1 MPAADCD
8 PDSFHSEAA
17 LSPQEDISMGML
29 EWLEPGIYG
38 AVIAAAILATGGFTR
53 AGRAT
58 LSGVPASDRDIA
70 RACPVAPGVAAS
82 PRRPDVT
89 GENA

>member
-38 AVIAAAILATGGFTR
+38 AVIAAATLATGGFTR

-58 LSGVPASDRDIA
+58 LSGVPASDRDLA
-70 RACPVAPGVAAS
+70 RACPAAPGVAAS
-82 PRRPDVT
+82 ALRPDVT